1 MDKLKRIIYKCLP
14 YAAGAFAVA
23 FAGTIIFIILA
34 LIFGWDI

>member
-1 MDKLKRIIYKCLP
+1 MNKLKTIIYKCLP

-23 FAGTIIFIILA
+23 FVSTIIFIILA